1 MSHEFYQIM
10 VGSPTIS
17 IHSWKQ
23 LALWSLEYSCLNEP
37 QKEQGKRYFLD
48 SWDEFCA
55 QVVDDYSHLFDT
67 DGQLNKDMAKREY
80 ELMKEEAEQKDLAEK
95 IAAADASK

>member
-23 LALWSLEYSCLNEP
+23 LALWSLEYSCLSDEEK
-37 QKEQGKRYFLD
+37 QRGEQIFMKAWEAFCGYVVKEYGTLVIDGKINVKAANKRYGIE
-48 SWDEFCA
+48 S
-55 QVVDDYSHLFDT
+55 
-67 DGQLNKDMAKREY
+67 
-80 ELMKEEAEQKDLAEK
+80 
-95 IAAADASK
+95 AA